1 MNIHFA
7 GCPHS
12 CAQHYKGDIG
22 LLGTKTSD
30 GREAYHVC
38 VGGGFGKHQ
47 AVGRQIFKAMP
58 YEELK
63 PAIEKILRVYLK
75 RREGR
80 ESFQAF
86 TLRHDVNALQ
96 TLFCA

>member
-1 MNIHFA
+1 M
-7 GCPHS
+7 
-12 CAQHYKGDIG
+12 GDIG

-38 VGGGFGKHQ
+38 VGGGFGANQ
-47 AVGRQIFKAMP
+47 AVGRAVFQAVSFD
-58 YEELK
+58 ELK
-63 PAIEKILRVYLK
+63 PLVEKILLVYLEN
-75 RREGR
+75 RTAG

-86 TLRHDVNALQ
+86 ATRHDLNALQ